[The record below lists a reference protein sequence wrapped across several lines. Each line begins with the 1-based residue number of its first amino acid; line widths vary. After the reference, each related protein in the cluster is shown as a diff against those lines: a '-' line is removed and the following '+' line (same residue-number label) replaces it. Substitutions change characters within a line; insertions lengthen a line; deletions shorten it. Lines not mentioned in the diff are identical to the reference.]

1 MQHSSISLHINLV
14 YNMTDNVISLFA
26 KKNITDIK
34 ETPEE
39 TITRFHSKLDE
50 VLADFQTL
58 GVMEKFEI
66 MKSVVDINKQIFS
79 LYMDLKRRSE
89 V

>member
-26 KKNITDIK
+26 KKNSTDIK

-50 VLADFQTL
+50 VLGEFQTL

-66 MKSVVDINKQIFS
+66 MKSVVDINKKIFS
-79 LYMDLKRRSE
+79 LYMDLKRRTE

>member
-1 MQHSSISLHINLV
+1 
-14 YNMTDNVISLFA
+14 MTDNVISLFA
-26 KKNITDIK
+26 KKNIMDVK

-39 TITRFHSKLDE
+39 TIIRFHSKLDE
-50 VLADFQTL
+50 VLCEFQTL

-79 LYMDLKRRSE
+79 LYMDLKRRTE